1 MILLFNFKDK
11 IPILPDIQKTMK
23 QLRDIQTTLLFSISR
38 LDKSFIYSQMSKQ
51 NKTHFRPLDVSVAEE
66 DRHQRKILPL
76 NWIHYKNT
84 KNILECIWA
93 QLRGT

>member
-11 IPILPDIQKTMK
+11 IPILPDIQKAMK

-51 NKTHFRPLDVSVAEE
+51 NKTHFRPLGVSVAEE

-76 NWIHYKNT
+76 N
-84 KNILECIWA
+84 
-93 QLRGT
+93 